1 MPDTNARRAEATT
14 SLGKIFW
21 VFFKIGLFTFGGGFA
36 MLPVLSYELYTKR
49 KWIDKEE
56 LTDIV
61 SVSTVFPGAIA
72 VNSAFLQGLRM
83 RGIPGV
89 IAAITGIIT
98 PSIIII
104 LLIGMF
110 LFRFTSLH
118 IVQAFF
124 KGAGAAI
131 TGQIAYA
138 VHVFGRGTTLN
149 LRTVGLTLAILVI
162 LFVFK
167 VHPIV
172 AILISG
178 AVGAF
183 IFPKENA

>member
-1 MPDTNARRAEATT
+1 MSETKTRRAEATI
-14 SLGKIFW
+14 SLWEIFW
-21 VFFKIGLFTFGGGFA
+21 VFFRIGLFTFGGGFA
-36 MLPVLSYELYTKR
+36 MLPVLSHELYTKR

-83 RGIPGV
+83 RGVPGM
-89 IAAITGIIT
+89 IAAVTGIVT
-98 PSIIII
+98 PSIIVI

-110 LFRFTSLH
+110 LFRFASLH
-118 IVQAFF
+118 TVQAFF

-138 VHVFGRGTTLN
+138 VYVFGRGTKLN
-149 LRTVGLTLAILVI
+149 LWAIGLTVVILVV

-178 AVGAF
+178 TVGML
-183 IFPKENA
+183 IFPKGES

>member
-1 MPDTNARRAEATT
+1 MPERGAQRIERVTLWR
-14 SLGKIFW
+14 IFF

-36 MLPVLSYELYTKR
+36 MLPVLNYELYAKR
-49 KWIDKEE
+49 KWIDKEA

-61 SVSTVFPGAIA
+61 SLSTVFPGAIA

-83 RGIPGV
+83 RGAPGV
-89 IAAITGIIT
+89 IAAIIGIIT
-98 PSIIII
+98 PSIIVI
-104 LLIGMF
+104 LLIGIF
-110 LFRFTSLH
+110 LFRFTSMH

-138 VHVFGRGTTLN
+138 VYVFGRGTTLN
-149 LRTVGLTLAILVI
+149 LRTVGLTLAILVV
-162 LFVFK
+162 LFAFK

-178 AVGAF
+178 AVGVF
-183 IFPKENA
+183 IFPKGKA

>member
-1 MPDTNARRAEATT
+1 MQHKDVRDAGRVT
-14 SLGKIFW
+14 LWQIFF

-36 MLPVLSYELYTKR
+36 MLPVLNYELYTKR
-49 KWIDKEE
+49 KWIDQET

-61 SVSTVFPGAIA
+61 SLATVFPGAIA

-83 RGIPGV
+83 RGVLGV
-89 IAAITGIIT
+89 IVAVTGIVT
-98 PSIIII
+98 PSIIVI
-104 LLIGMF
+104 LLIGIF
-110 LFRFTSLH
+110 LFRFTSVH

-138 VHVFGRGTTLN
+138 VYVFGRGTTLN
-149 LRTVGLTLAILVI
+149 VRTIGLTLAILAI
-162 LFVFK
+162 LFAFK
-167 VHPIV
+167 IHPIV

-178 AVGAF
+178 TVGMF
-183 IFPKENA
+183 IVPKRKS

>member
-1 MPDTNARRAEATT
+1 MRNEDAGRRERV
-14 SLGKIFW
+14 SLWRIFW
-21 VFFKIGLFTFGGGFA
+21 VFFRIGLLTFGGGFA
-36 MLPVLSYELYTKR
+36 MLPVLNYELYAKR
-49 KWIDKEE
+49 KWIDKEA

-61 SVSTVFPGAIA
+61 SVATVFPGAIA

-83 RGIPGV
+83 RGVPGV
-89 IAAITGIIT
+89 IAAVTGIVT
-98 PSIIII
+98 PSIIVI
-104 LLIGMF
+104 LLIGIF
-110 LFRFTSLH
+110 LFQFTSVH

-138 VHVFGRGTTLN
+138 VYVFGRGTALDI
-149 LRTVGLTLAILVI
+149 RTIGLTALILVV

-167 VHPIV
+167 IHPIV

-178 AVGAF
+178 AVGVF
-183 IFPKENA
+183 IFRKERT

>member
-1 MPDTNARRAEATT
+1 MPDNDTRSAERATT
-14 SLGKIFW
+14 LWEIFW
-21 VFFKIGLFTFGGGFA
+21 VFFKIGLLTFGGGFA
-36 MLPVLSYELYTKR
+36 MLPVLNYELYAKR
-49 KWIDKEE
+49 KWIDKDA

-83 RGIPGV
+83 RGVPGV
-89 IAAITGIIT
+89 VAAVTGIVT
-98 PSIIII
+98 PSIIVI
-104 LLIGMF
+104 LLIAIF
-110 LFRFTSLH
+110 LFRFADVH

-138 VHVFGRGTTLN
+138 VYVFGRGTTLN
-149 LRTVGLTLAILVI
+149 FRTIGLTLAILVV

-172 AILISG
+172 AIFISG
-178 AVGAF
+178 SVGMF
-183 IFPKENA
+183 IFRKGKT